1 MKTKILLISL
11 LPLVMFGC
19 GQSNDIYFGKWVNVK
34 NEKNTLNIKDNGDS
48 LIIEKSSIFLG
59 ITTKGKM
66 TGKVKD
72 GALYINAEI
81 GEAVMVVDKTTGN
94 LTGAGSEFKKVK

>member
-1 MKTKILLISL
+1 MKILLVSL
-11 LPLVMFGC
+11 LSLVMFGC
-19 GQSNDIYFGKWVNVK
+19 GQSNDIYLGKWVNIK

-48 LIIEKSSIFLG
+48 LIIEKSSTFLDR
-59 ITTKGKM
+59 TTKGNV

-72 GALYINAEI
+72 GTLYINAEL
-81 GEAVMVVDKTTGN
+81 GEAAMVIDKTTGN